1 MARVSQDEEAV
12 GRRPA
17 SRICGGRLPRR
28 RRDAQLPR
36 VEPGNAPTGAG
47 GCRAR
52 WRTRPRTG
60 TAGPASAQHKR
71 RPGSPAVAG
80 PAGPTARRVGRA
92 PPRVRSSGGCSTQAA
107 ARARTGAR
115 VSAASGSG
123 SV

>member
-17 SRICGGRLPRR
+17 SRISGGRACQVHGAGKAAGFGWLPRR
-28 RRDAQLPR
+28 RRDALLPR
-36 VEPGNAPTGAG
+36 VEPGSTPTGAG

-52 WRTRPRTG
+52 WRRRPRTG
-60 TAGPASAQHKR
+60 TAGPAGARHRR

-92 PPRVRSSGGCSTQAA
+92 P
-107 ARARTGAR
+107 RA
-115 VSAASGSG
+115 
-123 SV
+123 